1 MNEQNIYL
9 LITKLVPSFYV
20 HLYFVIHLVNI
31 FLSKFYKF
39 QNIKIFLPTYFFVF
53 FHIYSL
59 TFIASFFP
67 VSLCFLSYLLFFF
80 QNLYTSVFLIFLFQ
94 LLYISVFLSY
104 FHSKFLSLYYV
115 SNFLTSLYCYI
126 YSKLCFSG
134 FCELGQRLRRGA

>member
-1 MNEQNIYL
+1 MNEQNVYL
-9 LITKLVPSFYV
+9 LITKLVPSFNV

-80 QNLYTSVFLIFLFQ
+80 PKSIYFRLFNFFIPAFIYFRLSFLLSQQVSFSLLCFQ
-94 LLYISVFLSY
+94 LSY
-104 FHSKFLSLYYV
+104 QFILLHLQQALF
-115 SNFLTSLYCYI
+115 F
-126 YSKLCFSG
+126 
-134 FCELGQRLRRGA
+134 RLL